1 MSHARN
7 RTLDARHDDH
17 LLRRTARAGDGV
29 LPGIDDAPD
38 VVVDFDN
45 DGLTADGLRVLSS
58 VYGPMRGTVGE
69 RAAAIT
75 GDALDGRW
83 LLVAQHLACWRVL
96 WAPERAAE
104 LPSLGLLLTRLLE
117 AETLLASYA

>member
-1 MSHARN
+1 MF
-7 RTLDARHDDH
+7 DDSPWMEAI
-17 LLRRTARAGDGV
+17 T
-29 LPGIDDAPD
+29 DDAPD

-45 DGLTADGLRVLSS
+45 DGLTTDGLRVLSS
-58 VYGPMRGTVGE
+58 VYSPMQGTVGE

-96 WAPERAAE
+96 WAPERATD

-117 AETLLASYA
+117 AEALLASYA